1 MPPYR
6 VPPSKSSCAD
16 TTGIDETVLILMR
29 LRFNGSA
36 SRWGFAIYLAS
47 TGKYEDSML
56 PTGDFTAVSKTHS
69 TQHAGSASVI
79 RPPGNYP
86 RRTNGSDH

>member
-1 MPPYR
+1 MTVRFRGGFAYVDGVLP
-6 VPPSKSSCAD
+6 
-16 TTGIDETVLILMR
+16 DETVLILMR

-56 PTGDFTAVSKTHS
+56 PTGDFTAVPKTHS